1 MDDVGHVLT
10 NNDNN
15 AIYNDQL
22 YFEKPIQDNQSLG
35 LDDWLC
41 LWSCLKHCY
50 LLYFVYWNI
59 MYALKCL
66 T

>member
-35 LDDWLC
+35 LDD
-41 LWSCLKHCY
+41 
-50 LLYFVYWNI
+50 
-59 MYALKCL
+59 
-66 T
+66 